1 MLTSILI
8 ALSLNFDTFSVAVIE
23 GAQTNNPT
31 SRQSLRVGLFFGI
44 GQALMA
50 LMGTLLGLGF
60 KTIIINIDHW
70 IAFLL
75 LCFVGGKM
83 IYDSKNKKGDNKRT
97 DLLDNKSLLLL
108 AIATSI
114 DALIIGITFAFL
126 NQSILFDIFIIGV
139 ISFVASFTG
148 FHSGEKLRLI
158 FRNKI
163 KIIGGIMLI
172 LIGIKILI
180 EHILIK

>member
-8 ALSLNFDTFSVAVIE
+8 ALSLNFDTLSVAIIE

-31 SRQSLRVGLFFGI
+31 FRQSLRIGLFFGI

-50 LMGTLLGLGF
+50 LLGALLGIGF
-60 KTIIINIDHW
+60 KTVIANIDHW
-70 IAFLL
+70 VAFFLL
-75 LCFVGGKM
+75 SFVGGKM
-83 IYDSKNKKGDNKRT
+83 IYDLKNKKGNKKMT
-97 DLLDNKSLLLL
+97 NLLDNKSLIILV
-108 AIATSI
+108 IATSI

-126 NQSILFDIFIIGV
+126 KQSILYDIFIIGM
-139 ISFVASFTG
+139 ISFIASFTG
-148 FHSGEKLRLI
+148 FHTGEKLRLI